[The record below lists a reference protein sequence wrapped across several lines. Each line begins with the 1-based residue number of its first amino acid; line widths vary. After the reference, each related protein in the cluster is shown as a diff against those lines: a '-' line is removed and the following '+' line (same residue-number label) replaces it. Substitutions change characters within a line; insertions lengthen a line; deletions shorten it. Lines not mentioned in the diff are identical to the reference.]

1 MLSYIRKYILS
12 VLLLLNLIVFI
23 VSYFKQ
29 GQLKLT
35 NLIIVF
41 ALTPMAIT
49 QINPEF
55 KKNKNI
61 NLMQAL
67 GLLSALIALFLKF
80 YGYFD

>member
-12 VLLLLNLIVFI
+12 VVLLLNLIVFI

-55 KKNKNI
+55 ERYKSLRI
-61 NLMQAL
+61 LQII
-67 GLLSALIALFLKF
+67 GLFLALIALFLKF

>member
-1 MLSYIRKYILS
+1 MIYIRKYILS
-12 VLLLLNLIVFI
+12 IVLLLNLITFI
-23 VSYFKQ
+23 VSYLKE

-35 NLIIVF
+35 NIIIVF

-55 KKNKNI
+55 EKNKGFRI
-61 NLMQAL
+61 IQVSGIILV
-67 GLLSALIALFLKF
+67 LITLFLKF

>member
-67 GLLSALIALFLKF
+67 GLLLALIALFLKF

>member
-1 MLSYIRKYILS
+1 MNYIRKYTLS
-12 VLLLLNLIVFI
+12 ILLLLNLVVFI
-23 VSYFKQ
+23 VSYLKQ
-29 GQLKLT
+29 GQIKLT

-41 ALTPMAIT
+41 ALTPMATT

-55 KKNKNI
+55 EKNKNI

-67 GLLSALIALFLKF
+67 GLLLALIALFLKF